1 MRMSFAVALIPVAAF
16 TLTACGAS
24 ADDGKEGTSMSI
36 NVENDEGQPIR
47 ASADGKTGVV
57 AINAPGFKAE
67 MAMPKVALGADDFE
81 MNGVKL
87 YPGSKV
93 IALKVDSVMRVA
105 GTKDSGGGT
114 FRVIF
119 TSPATPEV
127 VKAWFLDRLTKD
139 AKYKLTADANG
150 MTGTTEDGDP
160 FELIL
165 RPVGDGQSNGTIVMT
180 GGK

>member
-1 MRMSFAVALIPVAAF
+1 MRRPITLILVPLAAF
-16 TLTACGAS
+16 ALTACGAS

-36 NVENDEGQPIR
+36 NVESDEGQPVR
-47 ASADGKTGVV
+47 ASADGKTGTV

-93 IALKVDSVMRVA
+93 IALKVDAVMRVA
-105 GTKDSGGGT
+105 GAKDSGGGT
-114 FRVIF
+114 VRVIF

-127 VKAWFLDRLTKD
+127 VKAWFLERLTKD
-139 AKYKLTADANG
+139 AKYRLTADANG
-150 MTGTTEDGDP
+150 MSGTTEDGEP
-160 FELIL
+160 FALTL